1 MKQLLTF
8 SFALM
13 MIVGNMSCDAQTSKK
28 QVKGNEV
35 SSKVEVYYF
44 HFTRRCHTCETVE
57 AESKKAVETLY
68 PEQVKKGIITFQALN
83 LDDESSKKITEKL
96 KVSGQSLLIVKGGKQ
111 IDLTDKAFM
120 YATTTPE
127 KLKAEIKKAIE
138 SL

>member
-1 MKQLLTF
+1 MKQLLSL

-13 MIVGNMSCDAQTSKK
+13 VMLGSLSCEAQTNKK
-28 QVKGNEV
+28 QAKANVAT
-35 SSKVEVYYF
+35 KVEVYYF

-57 AESKKAVETLY
+57 EESKKAVEALY
-68 PEQVKKGIITFQALN
+68 PEQVKKGTITFQALN
-83 LDDESSKKITEKL
+83 LDDESSKKIAEKL
-96 KVSGQSLLIVKGGKQ
+96 KVSGQSLLVVKGGKQ

-120 YATTTPE
+120 YATTTPD

>member
-1 MKQLLTF
+1 MKNLL
-8 SFALM
+8 SLGLALLM
-13 MIVGNMSCDAQTSKK
+13 MLGILSCNAQSNQKADAKAT
-28 QVKGNEV
+28 V

-57 AESKKAVETLY
+57 SESKKAVETLY
-68 PEQVKKGIITFQALN
+68 PDQVKKGSTTFQAVN
-83 LDDESSKKITEKL
+83 LDDESSKKIAEKL
-96 KVSGQSLLIVKGGKQ
+96 NVSGQSLLIVKGGKQ

-120 YATTTPE
+120 YATTTPD